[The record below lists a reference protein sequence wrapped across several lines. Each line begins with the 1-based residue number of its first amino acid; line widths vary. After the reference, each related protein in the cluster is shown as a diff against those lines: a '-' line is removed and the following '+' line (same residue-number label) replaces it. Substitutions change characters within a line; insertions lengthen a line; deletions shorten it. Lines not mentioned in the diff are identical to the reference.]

1 MALILNIETATK
13 NCSVSLADGKN
24 LLQLKEVND
33 GSYSHGEMLHVYID
47 EVIKKAN
54 KKLTDLDAVAVSKG
68 PGSYTGLRIGVSAA
82 KGLCYSLDKPL
93 ISVSTLASLASTLK
107 VEKDALI
114 IPLLDA
120 RRMEVYSSIYDSNY
134 DQIREIKA
142 EIITESSF
150 ANYLENKKVY
160 FLGDGADKCKRTILH
175 KNAIFLDDYFPSAKE
190 MVRFSLQK
198 FENRDYEDVAY
209 FEPFY
214 LKDFIAIKSK
224 K

>member
-24 LLQLKEVND
+24 QLQIKEVND

-47 EVIKKAN
+47 EIIKKAN
-54 KKLTDLDAVAVSKG
+54 KNLADLDAVAVSKG

-82 KGLCYSLDKPL
+82 KGLCYSLDVPL

-120 RRMEVYSSIYDSNY
+120 RRMEVYSSVYDNNCH
-134 DQIREIKA
+134 QIRDIKA
-142 EIITESSF
+142 EIITENSF
-150 ANYLENKKVY
+150 ATYLEKGKVY
-160 FLGDGADKCKRTILH
+160 FLGDGADKCKETIIH
-175 KNAIFLDDYFPSAKE
+175 KNAVFLDDHFPSAKE
-190 MVRFSLQK
+190 MVYFSTQK
-198 FENRDYEDVAY
+198 FENKDFEDVAY

>member
-24 LLQLKEVND
+24 LLLLKEVND

-47 EVIKKAN
+47 EVIKKARKN
-54 KKLTDLDAVAVSKG
+54 LNDLDAVAVSKG

-82 KGLCYSLDKPL
+82 KGLCYSLDVPL
-93 ISVSTLASLASTLK
+93 ISVSTLASLASILK

-120 RRMEVYSSIYDSNY
+120 RRMEVYSCIYDSDY
-134 DQIREIKA
+134 HQIRGIKA
-142 EIITESSF
+142 EIITENSF
-150 ANYLENKKVY
+150 ATYLDKGKVY
-160 FLGDGADKCKRTILH
+160 FLGDGANKCKETIIH
-175 KNAIFLDDYFPSAKE
+175 KNAIFLDNYFPSAKE
-190 MVRFSLQK
+190 MVYFSSQK
-198 FENRDYEDVAY
+198 FENKDFEDVAY

-224 K
+224 